1 MSFAKQ
7 RGIDI
12 CGRRVTCGAQHALIL
27 TPTRDGLIRRPLSS
41 WPPLYMNCELNN
53 AEIWL
58 TSACNDDSNKD
69 PKEVKEVRSSFVFLF
84 YFNPVFYADLSFVA
98 IVWTI
103 CR

>member
-12 CGRRVTCGAQHALIL
+12 CGRRVTCGAQHSLIL

-41 WPPLYMNCELNN
+41 WPPVYINCELNN

-58 TSACNDDSNKD
+58 TSAVNEEPN
-69 PKEVKEVRSSFVFLF
+69 KEVRFTNILMFNLYFIFILISFLV
-84 YFNPVFYADLSFVA
+84 STR
-98 IVWTI
+98 TI
-103 CR
+103 SR